1 MRPCSVDVAGGPVFF
16 PILRAPCPQW
26 PLSCL
31 PTISSAKPA
40 WGVWVDGAAENGVGE
55 QRPGG
60 LQGFGE
66 GSSARLPVAS
76 FSQSLARA

>member
-1 MRPCSVDVAGGPVFF
+1 MRPCSVDGRGLCDF
-16 PILRAPCPQW
+16 PDPEAPCPQW

-31 PTISSAKPA
+31 PTISSTKPA
-40 WGVWVDGAAENGVGE
+40 WGHGNGAAENGVGE
-55 QRPGG
+55 QRRGG

-66 GSSARLPVAS
+66 GLSALLPVAS